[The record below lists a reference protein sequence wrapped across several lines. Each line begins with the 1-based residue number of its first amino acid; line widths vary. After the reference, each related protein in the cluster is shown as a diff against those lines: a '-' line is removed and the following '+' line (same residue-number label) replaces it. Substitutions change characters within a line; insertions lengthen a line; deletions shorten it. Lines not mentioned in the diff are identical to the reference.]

1 MSIVLRKTLLLA
13 HISDYPLLG
22 LVWVFSTWTY
32 QKTSGQAV
40 REELGDASKVFLS
53 TSPPP
58 LLLGRP
64 GNWSGAL
71 LIYLPWVQVKFWGDL
86 HFQPFPQEQ
95 ILWEDDSTMS
105 RNANRAGHCTWK
117 AWVDR
122 VTGLNGNFFFFFKLG
137 IINKNLVLQLH
148 RWLSCASLETNMFKK
163 KSCPFHSHCTG
174 IKSIQDPHRWIKGHL
189 WMFIWKEKENVS
201 NHC

>member
-1 MSIVLRKTLLLA
+1 MTEISVFKWKKITKTCFVYQLSKMSIVLRKTLLLA

-86 HFQPFPQEQ
+86 RFQPFPQEQ

-122 VTGLNGNFFFFFKLG
+122 VTGLNGKFFF
-137 IINKNLVLQLH
+137 
-148 RWLSCASLETNMFKK
+148 LSWELLTKIWSYYY
-163 KSCPFHSHCTG
+163 TG
-174 IKSIQDPHRWIKGHL
+174 G
-189 WMFIWKEKENVS
+189 
-201 NHC
+201 